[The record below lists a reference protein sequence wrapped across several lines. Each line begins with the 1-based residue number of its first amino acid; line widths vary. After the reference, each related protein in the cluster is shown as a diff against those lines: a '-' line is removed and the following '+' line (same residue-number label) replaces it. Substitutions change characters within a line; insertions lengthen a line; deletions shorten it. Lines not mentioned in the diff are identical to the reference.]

1 MESIEFLVWTLGW
14 AWLIFRPMD
23 TFYKA
28 RLIEAAASNPRVG
41 SLVNR
46 LLNNPN
52 LTCLQ
57 AAVFLKRMDSI
68 RDNYR
73 ATSEAMT
80 E

>member
-1 MESIEFLVWTLGW
+1 
-14 AWLIFRPMD
+14 MD

-28 RLIEAAASNPRVG
+28 RLIEAAASDPRVV
-41 SLVNR
+41 SLVSR
-46 LLNNPN
+46 LLSNPY

-68 RDNYR
+68 RDNNR
-73 ATSEAMT
+73 VTSEAMT